1 MRLLALDIDDTLTG
15 RDQRISE
22 ANVKAVAWAMSQG
35 VRCTLV
41 TGRRYALSAAPHA
54 DNLGI
59 SGPLGVHYGRRVVDH
74 PSGRILA
81 NHPLPERAA
90 KTLIELARTIPGA
103 IISVFLG
110 DDLRFDRFP
119 EGVKTLPFAQV
130 SEGGLDEAMAA
141 RPDDVMSINI
151 AGNEGAAPVVTGNE
165 GLSPVRAVAEAA
177 GRLFPGLLTC
187 YYTAWAGDP
196 GGLVTVVA
204 SSADKGTAL
213 LDIARRLGIDPAD
226 TVSMGDAVPDIPLL
240 KAAGTGIAMP
250 WSAEEVRRAADA
262 VAEGD
267 PEDAVAREIYRR
279 LGRPPAD

>member
-15 RDQRISE
+15 RDHRISE

-41 TGRRYALSAAPHA
+41 TGRRHALSAAVQA
-54 DNLGI
+54 DVLGI

-74 PSGRILA
+74 PSGRVLA
-81 NHPLPERAA
+81 NHPLPEKPA
-90 KTLIELARTIPGA
+90 KTLVELARTFPGA
-103 IISVFLG
+103 VISVFLG

-130 SEGGLDEAMAA
+130 SEGGLDEALAA
-141 RPDDVMSINI
+141 SPEDVMSINI
-151 AGNEGAAPVVTGNE
+151 VMTAGAAPAVTGNE
-165 GLSPVRAVAEAA
+165 GLSPMRAVAEAA
-177 GRLFPGLLTC
+177 GRLFPDLLTC
-187 YYTAWAGDP
+187 HYAAWAGDP
-196 GGLVTVVA
+196 DGLVTVVA

-226 TVSMGDAVPDIPLL
+226 TVAMGDAVPDIPLL

-279 LGRPPAD
+279 LGRPEG